1 MSWPGKLIEKSF
13 IALFILV
20 PLIFLPT
27 TSELFEFPKI
37 IVTYLITATIVFAW
51 ASRCI
56 IAKKVI
62 FKRTPLDLPILLF
75 LTSQFLSL
83 LFSLDPRTS
92 WLGYYSRFNGG
103 FLSLLSYS
111 LLYWAFV
118 SNMNRRSTLSTI
130 NYSLITAGVVAL
142 WGVAEHFG
150 IDDSW
155 WVQDVRNRVFS
166 TLGQPNWLAAY
177 LVALI
182 FIPLSKALTSK
193 KIDPIHYSLFT
204 IYFLALLFTKSR
216 SGLLAFGFSSLVF
229 WCFLFINHKSK
240 IINQFLVFSLL
251 TLTLTLTIA
260 NPLRDLVF
268 TPQTPPVISGPALEI
283 GGTESGAI
291 RKIVWTGALRIWRSS
306 PKAFWLGTGPETFA
320 MAYYQFR
327 PIEHNYT
334 SEWELLYN
342 KAHNEF
348 LNYLATTGLLGL
360 IAYLILLITIALAF
374 FYNSPLRPPLT
385 LRGGSERVLQ
395 IALFAGWLT
404 IPITNFWGFSVVIVQ
419 ILLFLLPAFA
429 QTLSVDTD
437 PPPPSKSPLASTQI
451 ISILISVFAFSYLL
465 FTITKYFIADV
476 KYASGQKNLKA
487 FTATE
492 DPQYILASFSDLKSA
507 FALNP
512 RDPPIAVDLSNVAAY
527 MSIIVRDS
535 DATTSSQLAQIAVSA
550 SGRAIQTSPR
560 HPNYYKARSRTY
572 IILSTYDDS
581 YLSSAD
587 ENLASASAISPT
599 DPRIPYNR
607 GVIALY
613 RNDPASAQVFFRS
626 ALDLKPDFA
635 DPRAQ
640 LDQIATLSAQPIL
653 R

>member
-360 IAYLILLITIALAF
+360 GSYLILLLTMLWTIGAGVIVKSRASTTFAHTEPITIAL
-374 FYNSPLRPPLT
+374 L
-385 LRGGSERVLQ
+385 
-395 IALFAGWLT
+395 AGWLT
-404 IPITNFWGFSVVIVQ
+404 IPITNFWGFSVVIMQ
-419 ILLFLLPAFA
+419 LFLFLFPA
-429 QTLSVDTD
+429 
-437 PPPPSKSPLASTQI
+437 
-451 ISILISVFAFSYLL
+451 
-465 FTITKYFIADV
+465 
-476 KYASGQKNLKA
+476 
-487 FTATE
+487 
-492 DPQYILASFSDLKSA
+492 
-507 FALNP
+507 
-512 RDPPIAVDLSNVAAY
+512 
-527 MSIIVRDS
+527 
-535 DATTSSQLAQIAVSA
+535 
-550 SGRAIQTSPR
+550 
-560 HPNYYKARSRTY
+560 
-572 IILSTYDDS
+572 
-581 YLSSAD
+581 
-587 ENLASASAISPT
+587 
-599 DPRIPYNR
+599 
-607 GVIALY
+607 IALTIK
-613 RNDPASAQVFFRS
+613 D
-626 ALDLKPDFA
+626 
-635 DPRAQ
+635 
-640 LDQIATLSAQPIL
+640 DQ
-653 R
+653 

>member
-1 MSWPGKLIEKSF
+1 M
-13 IALFILV
+13 
-20 PLIFLPT
+20 
-27 TSELFEFPKI
+27 
-37 IVTYLITATIVFAW
+37 
-51 ASRCI
+51 
-56 IAKKVI
+56 
-62 FKRTPLDLPILLF
+62 
-75 LTSQFLSL
+75 
-83 LFSLDPRTS
+83 
-92 WLGYYSRFNGG
+92 
-103 FLSLLSYS
+103 
-111 LLYWAFV
+111 
-118 SNMNRRSTLSTI
+118 
-130 NYSLITAGVVAL
+130 
-142 WGVAEHFG
+142 
-150 IDDSW
+150 
-155 WVQDVRNRVFS
+155 
-166 TLGQPNWLAAY
+166 
-177 LVALI
+177 
-182 FIPLSKALTSK
+182 
-193 KIDPIHYSLFT
+193 
-204 IYFLALLFTKSR
+204 
-216 SGLLAFGFSSLVF
+216 
-229 WCFLFINHKSK
+229 
-240 IINQFLVFSLL
+240 
-251 TLTLTLTIA
+251 
-260 NPLRDLVF
+260 
-268 TPQTPPVISGPALEI
+268 
-283 GGTESGAI
+283 
-291 RKIVWTGALRIWRSS
+291 
-306 PKAFWLGTGPETFA
+306 
-320 MAYYQFR
+320 
-327 PIEHNYT
+327 
-334 SEWELLYN
+334 
-342 KAHNEF
+342 
-348 LNYLATTGLLGL
+348 
-360 IAYLILLITIALAF
+360 
-374 FYNSPLRPPLT
+374 
-385 LRGGSERVLQ
+385 
-395 IALFAGWLT
+395 
-404 IPITNFWGFSVVIVQ
+404 
-419 ILLFLLPAFA
+419 
-429 QTLSVDTD
+429 
-437 PPPPSKSPLASTQI
+437 
-451 ISILISVFAFSYLL
+451 FAFSYLL